1 MTNYFLT
8 IKKTEA
14 NPDYKEQVQEY
25 QERNKYFDRGRGM
38 DNGEPM
44 REIVKDI
51 LVVELTEDQ
60 YKKVKLESIKVFE

>member
-14 NPDYKEQVQEY
+14 NPNYKEQIQEY
-25 QERNKYFDRGRGM
+25 QERNRYFDRGPGRDM
-38 DNGEPM
+38 GEPQ

-51 LVVELTEDQ
+51 LVVELTEEQ